1 MSPSEPI
8 TSLTEAH
15 CYCQKFARVLTQL
28 TPSTGAISGSLRKA
42 LRNCHL
48 WYKTCE
54 TPAPIH
60 NSIWR
65 AHRASETTLDAYVLA
80 AESEPLLQRALDVLL
95 QHFRCEVLGCCY
107 RRDAGTCDGCQHQ
120 QRCGAVQAGPEEAT
134 RGNRGL
140 EHLSYGGGLS
150 EIVLFSLE
158 NKKLQGDLII
168 ALQYSKG
175 DYKQEGNHLFT
186 QVYSD
191 RTRGNGFKL
200 KERRFVLDVRWS
212 FSLRGWLRP
221 WHRLSREV
229 VDASLSLCVFKARL
243 DGVLGILSWCLV

>member
-1 MSPSEPI
+1 MLDIEIYWNGLRLQSRLSADWVHTVCSPMSPSEPI

-54 TPAPIH
+54 TSAPIH

-95 QHFRCEVLGCCY
+95 QHFRCEVLVTEGMQELVMDASISKDVELFKQVQ
-107 RRDAGTCDGCQHQ
+107 RRPREGT
-120 QRCGAVQAGPEEAT
+120 
-134 RGNRGL
+134 
-140 EHLSYGGGLS
+140 
-150 EIVLFSLE
+150 
-158 NKKLQGDLII
+158 
-168 ALQYSKG
+168 
-175 DYKQEGNHLFT
+175 EG
-186 QVYSD
+186 
-191 RTRGNGFKL
+191 
-200 KERRFVLDVRWS
+200 WS
-212 FSLRGWLRP
+212 TFHMEVGWV
-221 WHRLSREV
+221 RLSCSVWRTKNSRET
-229 VDASLSLCVFKARL
+229 LL
-243 DGVLGILSWCLV
+243 